1 MKDLIN
7 ELYSEKWSAENELSK
22 QKVHVKNITNKLNR
36 ELIRKAASDIVKYS
50 DEGKLDNWSVEL
62 IINDLLSKM
71 RN

>member
-1 MKDLIN
+1 MKDLID

-22 QKVHVKNITNKLNR
+22 QKDHVKNITNKLNR

-62 IINDLLSKM
+62 VINDLLSKM